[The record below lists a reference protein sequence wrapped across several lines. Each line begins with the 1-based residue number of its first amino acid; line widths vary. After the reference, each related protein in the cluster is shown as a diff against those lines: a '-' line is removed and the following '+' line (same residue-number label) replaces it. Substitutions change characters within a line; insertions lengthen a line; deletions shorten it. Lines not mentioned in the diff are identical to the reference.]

1 MLRNYMG
8 IINLEEDE
16 KDIRSLTGIRPIGT
30 VPVAGRYRVI
40 DFMLS
45 NMVNAGITSISVFSN
60 KFTRSL
66 DDHLSSGKPWDLDR
80 KNDGLFLFQHNLLGG
95 NSGYDLEQFENSIN
109 FLSRSDG
116 ENVILA
122 SSYMLCNMDLE
133 QAVEHF
139 EKTGADITVVYK
151 KINNADESFNGCDI
165 LKINEEGRVV
175 KTVKNIGIE
184 TDADISMEIF
194 VMKKSLLLEFM
205 YEAAKKGI
213 KNDFKR
219 FVYNNVM
226 RYNVTAFEF
235 KGYVRCINSI
245 KSYYETNMEMLDIA
259 TVGELFSKNNPVYT
273 KTKDCPPTKYL
284 EGSDVKHSLV
294 AEGAVI
300 KGKVKTC
307 VISRNA
313 VIEEGAELEGCI
325 ILQNVH
331 IGKNARLKNVIVDKG
346 VIVKDEMKAECPK
359 DYPLVLEKKKY

>member
-16 KDIRSLTGIRPIGT
+16 KDIRSLTAIRPIGT

-95 NSGYDLEQFENSIN
+95 NSGYDLEQFENSIK
-109 FLSRSDG
+109 FLNRSG
-116 ENVILA
+116 SEYVILS

-133 QAVEHF
+133 RAAEHF
-139 EKTGADITVVYK
+139 EKTKADITVVYK
-151 KINNADESFNGCDI
+151 KINNADEDFKGCDS
-165 LKINEEGRVV
+165 LKLNEEGRVV

-184 TDADISMEIF
+184 KNADISLEIF

-205 YEAAKKGI
+205 YEAAKQGI
-213 KNDFKR
+213 KSDFKR
-219 FVYNNVM
+219 FIYNNVM

-245 KSYYETNMEMLDIA
+245 KNYYETNMEMLDIA
-259 TVGELFSKNNPVYT
+259 TVGELFNKNNPVYT
-273 KTKDCPPTKYL
+273 KTKDSPPAKYL
-284 EGSDVKHSLV
+284 AGSDVRHSLV
-294 AEGAVI
+294 AEGTLI
-300 KGKVKTC
+300 KGSVKTC
-307 VISRNA
+307 VISRNV
-313 VIEEGAELEGCI
+313 VIEEGAKLEGCI
-325 ILQNVH
+325 VLQNAH
-331 IGKNARLKNVIVDKG
+331 IGKNAQLKNVIVDKG
-346 VIVKDEMKAECPK
+346 VVVADDMKAECPK
-359 DYPLVLEKKKY
+359 EYPLVLEKKKY